1 MAKVEQ
7 FNLQVISLVC
17 IGLLCV
23 GCAHSARD
31 LPPDMSHL
39 PPSMRL
45 LPSDMES
52 AEYQLDCKDLTLA
65 LTHTREHLKEL
76 EKDVMS
82 MQADN
87 QSKGLTGI
95 TVFSP
100 AMFLISDNPAL
111 SKDYQE
117 SDQARERLLRIAQAR
132 QCELPSY

>member
-1 MAKVEQ
+1 MAKVER
-7 FNLQVISLVC
+7 FNLKVISLVC

-45 LPSDMES
+45 LPGDIES
-52 AEYQLDCKDLTLA
+52 AEYQLDCKELTLT
-65 LTHTREHLKEL
+65 LVNTRDHLKQL

-82 MQADN
+82 MQANN
-87 QSKGLTGI
+87 QSKGLVGV

-100 AMFLISDNPAL
+100 AMFLISDNPEL

-117 SDQARERLLRIAQAR
+117 SDHMRERLLRISQAR
-132 QCELPSY
+132 GCEIPPQ